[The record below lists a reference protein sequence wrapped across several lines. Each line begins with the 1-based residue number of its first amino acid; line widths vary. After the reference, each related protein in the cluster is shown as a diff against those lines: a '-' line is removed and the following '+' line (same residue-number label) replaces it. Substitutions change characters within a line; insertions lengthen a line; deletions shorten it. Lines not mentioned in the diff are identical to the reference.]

1 MSLALDIVAAICA
14 CYLIYIF
21 GSGVLTVIGA
31 EYEWSRGRRIRG
43 GKAVLMGFGMMA
55 LHPLAVAL
63 AVGSK
68 NIGLFSTHIG
78 ICIGTMVTAV
88 LYWIALRALTKK
100 FDIED
105 E

>member
-43 GKAVLMGFGMMA
+43 GKAVLMGFGMMLCA
-55 LHPLAVAL
+55 PLAVAL
-63 AVGSK
+63 AVGSTK
-68 NIGLFSTHIG
+68 IGLFSTHVG

-88 LYWIALRALTKK
+88 LYWLAMQALTKK
-100 FDIED
+100 FDIE
-105 E
+105 EG